1 MGSALRFSRNT
12 SDSIGQFLNANF
24 ADYGLPTVAEMPK
37 DLKIGHLETPSPYTE
52 YGIKGG
58 GEGGRMGSPSA
69 LARAVEDALKPFGV
83 RIDSVP
89 IPPAKIHQ
97 LVREARSRA

>member
-1 MGSALRFSRNT
+1 MATFAVVRPTASGRYFSKNT
-12 SDSIGQFLNANF
+12 KYDSNGQFLNANF

-69 LARAVEDALKPFGV
+69 IARAVEDALKPFGGPY
-83 RIDSVP
+83 R
-89 IPPAKIHQ
+89 Q
-97 LVREARSRA
+97 RANTAG